1 MQVSY
6 LCVDPL
12 LPFTGPSESGM
23 GSSLDLL
30 PFTGPLES
38 GVSGVLDLLPFT
50 GPVESGALGVLKL
63 DSRDGRHDLIGR

>member
-1 MQVSY
+1 VE
-6 LCVDPL
+6 CAP
-12 LPFTGPSESGM
+12 PF
-23 GSSLDLL
+23 DLL

-50 GPVESGALGVLKL
+50 GPVEGGALGVLKL